1 MTKTPKNK
9 WYNMGGEKWI
19 RIEER
24 KSGMIEKIYSDEKE
38 DSRDWS
44 KNNIMF
50 RMPKNIRQIGQPD
63 DMKKIYIEDYVMT
76 YARQLAMKDYSN
88 YQVTVLL
95 GQFIKI
101 DGVKSIFISG
111 AVEVKDARIES
122 TQTFSN
128 EVWTD
133 IYEDVKE
140 YFKDVEIVGWYISK
154 AGMPLEI
161 TENILKMHIDN
172 FAGQDKTLLMYDCV
186 EKEESFYVYHDN
198 NLLKQK
204 GYYIYYEKNEAM
216 QDYMVDH
223 KHNSSIDEGY
233 EDIAMREIRQV
244 LNTKK
249 EKFDEREQKSLVSIL
264 YVASTLLAIVVLII
278 GATMLNSYEQMKNI
292 EQALGVITEKVM
304 QQDKEPAQVKQPIT
318 NVEEP
323 KITEIETMSGNIEKI
338 KEGFDE
344 IEEEEV
350 KPKRAVPEE
359 NIVSQEKVVS
369 QEDNEKIK
377 AEQKVETKEVVAP
390 AKKKKE
396 VAKQVT
402 RPKYYTIKEGD
413 SLITISK
420 KYYNSVDYVDDILKA
435 NKIEDQDMILIGQ
448 KIVLP

>member
-9 WYNMGGEKWI
+9 WYNMGDEKWI

-140 YFKDVEIVGWYISK
+140 YFKNVEIVGWYISK
-154 AGMPLEI
+154 ARMPLEI

-292 EQALGVITEKVM
+292 EQALEVITEKVM

>member
-9 WYNMGGEKWI
+9 WYNMGDEKWI

-344 IEEEEV
+344 IEEEV